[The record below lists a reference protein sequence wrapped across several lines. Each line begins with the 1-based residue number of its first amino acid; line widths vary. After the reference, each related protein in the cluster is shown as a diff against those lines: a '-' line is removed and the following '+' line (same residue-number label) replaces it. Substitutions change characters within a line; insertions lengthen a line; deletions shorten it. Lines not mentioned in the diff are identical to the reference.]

1 MGIVLKLK
9 ISVETKYSLGSL
21 GYKLWTAK
29 ESIIKLIG
37 KGFVI
42 DLRIIMPNLIKISIV
57 DRVNNPKFN
66 LTLIL
71 FYRYLNN

>member
-1 MGIVLKLK
+1 M
-9 ISVETKYSLGSL
+9 

-57 DRVNNPKFN
+57 DRVNNSKFN
-66 LTLIL
+66 LTLIS
-71 FYRYLNN
+71 FYRYLDN